1 MREIPAW
8 FGLTAVESADRE
20 VVVLGCPF
28 EGGDAYRGGS
38 SDGPAAI
45 RAWAR
50 TSQAVT
56 EDGNAI
62 EGLRVIDCGDAAAT
76 DDSSEGR
83 WAALEAAATEALRKY
98 QGAFL
103 LSLGGDHGVT
113 PPLAAAVRAARGDLA
128 FLILDAHP
136 DAFDIY
142 DGDPLAHAC
151 VLPRLWDRAG
161 YNPDTSCL
169 VGVRSYALEEIAALQ
184 ELGLVVSAQRWEGE
198 GSAMLADDILRVT
211 GGRPLYVSLD
221 IDVLD
226 PACAPATGYPV
237 AGGPNTRRVLE
248 LLGAIWRRQPVVGMD
263 LVEVAPAIESSGVTE
278 SAAAHICLQV
288 LGHIARQEAEL
299 SA

>member
-38 SDGPAAI
+38 SEGPAAV

-56 EDGNAI
+56 EDGNVI
-62 EGLRVIDCGDAAAT
+62 EGLRVIDAGDVSSA

-83 WAALEAAATEALRKY
+83 WAALETAAADAL
-98 QGAFL
+98 QQNPGSFL

-113 PPLAAAVRAARGDLA
+113 PPLAAAVRAARGDLG

-136 DAFDIY
+136 DAFDTY

-161 YNPDTSCL
+161 FKSDTSCL
-169 VGVRSYALEEIAALQ
+169 VGVRSYAREEIDALQ
-184 ELGLVVSAQRWEGE
+184 EFGLVVSAQRWEGE
-198 GSAMLADDILRVT
+198 GSVMLADDVLRVT
-211 GGRPLYVSLD
+211 GGRPLYISLD

-248 LLGAIWRRQPVVGMD
+248 LLGAVWRRQPVVGMD
-263 LVEVAPAIESSGVTE
+263 LVEVAPAIEPSGITE
-278 SAAAHICLQV
+278 STAAHICLQV
-288 LGHIARQEAEL
+288 LGHVARQDPSL